1 MKVPRS
7 CCVENC
13 SNNARSQP
21 NLNFYILPSDKQRR
35 WRWVQAIGRVQQRL
49 MFLHSSLVDQL
60 YVKEVYFC
68 SFVTKSN
75 QASIKYSPKCISE
88 FLSYCHTWES
98 HGFFTRRFPQG
109 SNGISPHFTFFRFE
123 PPNKNPPKQVNVI
136 STAHQSSSIPRN
148 KSKRHMNP
156 VVNN

>member
-1 MKVPRS
+1 MLKTVQTH
-7 CCVENC
+7 NQ
-13 SNNARSQP
+13 RSQP

-35 WRWVQAIGRVQQRL
+35 RRWLQAIGRVQQRL
-49 MFLHSSLVDQL
+49 MFLYSSLVDQM

-75 QASIKYSPKCISE
+75 QASIKYSPKCISQ
-88 FLSYCHTWES
+88 FLSDCHTWES
-98 HGFFTRRFPQG
+98 HGFFTRPFLQD

-136 STAHQSSSIPRN
+136 STAYQSPSIPRN
-148 KSKRHMNP
+148 KSRRHTNS